1 MEFNW
6 TTFALEIINFLVL
19 LWILKRFLYKP
30 VMDAVTQRRS
40 VIEKSLAE
48 TQAMQVEAESL
59 KQQYQDRLTD
69 WEREKAGLR
78 IAMLEEVNV
87 ERTRS
92 MAALQTALEQERKRS
107 RALEQQQAAELRR
120 TLEEDA
126 MVRAGQFAARLL
138 SRLANAELE
147 ARIGEVVVDDLPHL
161 PDEKLQTIRAVCQEK
176 NPTMKVTSA
185 YPVSERQR
193 NAFVQALGSLAG
205 KDIACEFA
213 EDDRLMAG
221 FRIGIGP
228 WILHANL
235 RDELRFFGET
245 THHGS

>member
-40 VIEKSLAE
+40 AIEKTLAE
-48 TQAMQVEAESL
+48 TQAMQVEAEAL
-59 KQQYQDRLTD
+59 KRQYQDRLAN
-69 WEREKAGLR
+69 WEREKAGMR
-78 IAMLEEVNV
+78 TSMLEELNA
-87 ERTRS
+87 ERARS
-92 MAALQTALEQERKRS
+92 MAALQTALEQERERS
-107 RALEQQQAAELRR
+107 RVLEQRQAAEMRR
-120 TLEEDA
+120 TLGEDA

-138 SRLANAELE
+138 SRLATVELE
-147 ARIGEVVVDDLPHL
+147 SRIGEVVLEDLPHL
-161 PDEKLQTIRAVCQEK
+161 PDEKLQALRAACQQG
-176 NPTMKVTSA
+176 NSTMKVASA

-193 NAFVQALGSLAG
+193 DAFVLALGNLAG
-205 KDIACEFA
+205 KDIACEFTQ
-213 EDDRLMAG
+213 DDRLMAG

>member
-40 VIEKSLAE
+40 SIEKTLAE
-48 TQAMQVEAESL
+48 TQAMQIEAESL
-59 KQQYQDRLTD
+59 KRQYQDRLAD
-69 WEREKAGLR
+69 WEREKAGMR
-78 IAMLEEVNV
+78 TSMLEELNV
-87 ERTRS
+87 ERARS
-92 MAALQTALEQERKRS
+92 MAALQAALEQERERS
-107 RALEQQQAAELRR
+107 RVLEQQQAAELRR
-120 TLEEDA
+120 ALEEDA

-147 ARIGEVVVDDLPHL
+147 ARIGEVVLEDLPHL
-161 PDEKLQTIRAVCQEK
+161 PDEKLQAIRAACQEK
-176 NPTMKVTSA
+176 NSTMKVTSA
-185 YPVSERQR
+185 YPVGERQR

-205 KDIACEFA
+205 KDVSCEFTQ
-213 EDDRLMAG
+213 DDRLMAG

-228 WILHANL
+228 WVLHANL

-245 THHGS
+245 AHHGS

>member
-59 KQQYQDRLTD
+59 KRQYQDRLTD

-78 IAMLEEVNV
+78 TSVFEEVNA
-87 ERTRS
+87 ERARS
-92 MAALQTALEQERKRS
+92 MAALQAALEQERERS
-107 RALEQQQAAELRR
+107 RVLEQQQATELRR
-120 TLEEDA
+120 ALEEEA
-126 MVRAGQFAARLL
+126 MVHAGQFAARLL
-138 SRLANAELE
+138 SRLTTIELE
-147 ARIGEVVVDDLPHL
+147 SRIGEVVLEDLPHL
-161 PDEKLQTIRAVCQEK
+161 PDEKLQAIRAACQEQ
-176 NPTMKVTSA
+176 NSTIKVTSA
-185 YPVSERQR
+185 YPIGESQR
-193 NAFVQALGSLAG
+193 NAFVQALGNLAG

-213 EDDRLMAG
+213 QDGRLMAG

-235 RDELRFFGET
+235 LDELRFFGEAA
-245 THHGS
+245 HHGS